1 VPIPIITTTMFSA
14 NENILLRQHKRRII
28 QYVESTIPESAL
40 DLGTTV
46 MVMQVS
52 CQSPGCV
59 PLETCVTVVFPRPP
73 SKKKK
78 KLKRPNSGATNV
90 TNNNPNIEETPAEN
104 EKDEI
109 PSFPE
114 PLLPN
119 LPESQTGGSFKTRI
133 LKPLSEVTMDDVL
146 DSLPPSF
153 EGGRRTWESVCMKA
167 RDVIFAQIGQIMGN
181 GEGDEVASEA
191 SGVSVPEGK
200 DFERRKMVAKY
211 LQVCL
216 QEYIDRGCIAPEWG
230 EPFPP
235 LDIPS
240 ATSTIY
246 NNSDGGERSGTGDK
260 HDMQSKGKIGGGK
273 ESNDENSIKTT
284 SADEHITTKTESM
297 SMDEKFGKGN
307 FVFRRPMDSE
317 DDVLA
322 NKNGK

>member
-1 VPIPIITTTMFSA
+1 
-14 NENILLRQHKRRII
+14 
-28 QYVESTIPESAL
+28 
-40 DLGTTV
+40 

-78 KLKRPNSGATNV
+78 KLKRPNSAAPNV
-90 TNNNPNIEETPAEN
+90 TNNNPNVEETPAEN

-146 DSLPPSF
+146 DALPPSF

-167 RDVIFAQIGQIMGN
+167 RDVVFAQIGQIVGN
-181 GEGDEVASEA
+181 GEGDEVASETTSVSL
-191 SGVSVPEGK
+191 SGGK
-200 DFERRKMVAKY
+200 DLERRKMIAEY

-230 EPFPP
+230 KPFPP
-235 LDIPS
+235 LDIPN

-246 NNSDGGERSGTGDK
+246 NSSDGGERNRTDK
-260 HDMQSKGKIGGGK
+260 QDMQSNGNIDGGK
-273 ESNDENSIKTT
+273 ESNDENNIKTT
-284 SADEHITTKTESM
+284 SAEAQIATKTERM

-307 FVFRRPMDSE
+307 FVFRRPLDSE
-317 DDVLA
+317 DDVVT
-322 NKNGK
+322 NKSGE